1 MRKTL
6 IFLLILPL
14 TVFAKDIS
22 DEYKSLN
29 WGEEVD
35 GVKIAVSNFPEVLY
49 YGEPLEFKLYIWQ
62 ENNKDKIPIY
72 KIFNGNVLRFDLI
85 DSKNIYVGNEY
96 RWLAA
101 SKDIFGNKDNTN
113 AYNIRLIPKYEIYK
127 YQYFK
132 IGEYAIKANLLIRVN
147 KIFKKEFIVK
157 SNILRFKIEDYYGH
171 AKNSPAGEKTI
182 KMNVDELIV
191 RALPF
196 YEKGIDDKKMLED
209 LKKPDWQ
216 LHIIAIRSI
225 ARTNNKEIIN
235 ILIEDLYNGKYTVT
249 RTIMP
254 VIGDPYY
261 VSVIPEMAFDAL
273 RYLGEDALNSLEYY
287 YNRIKKEDVKMKIKK
302 LIDHAKDNRKLRI
315 KP

>member
-1 MRKTL
+1 MGMQKQ
-6 IFLLILPL
+6 
-14 TVFAKDIS
+14 S
-22 DEYKSLN
+22 S
-29 WGEEVD
+29 WG
-35 GVKIAVSNFPEVLY
+35 
-49 YGEPLEFKLYIWQ
+49 
-62 ENNKDKIPIY
+62 
-72 KIFNGNVLRFDLI
+72 
-85 DSKNIYVGNEY
+85 
-96 RWLAA
+96 
-101 SKDIFGNKDNTN
+101 
-113 AYNIRLIPKYEIYK
+113 
-127 YQYFK
+127 
-132 IGEYAIKANLLIRVN
+132 
-147 KIFKKEFIVK
+147 
-157 SNILRFKIEDYYGH
+157 
-171 AKNSPAGEKTI
+171 KTI

-287 YNRIKKEDVKMKIKK
+287 YNRIKKEDVKMKIKTY
-302 LIDHAKDNRKLRI
+302 
-315 KP
+315 